1 MATASRD
8 VSGSPTTASGRP
20 KASRRRGAALE
31 AAILKA
37 AWDEVN
43 AVGMAGLTMDGIAE
57 RAGTSKA
64 VLYRRWPNRVAL
76 VIAAIRREGSFADE
90 VPDSGSLREDVLLLL
105 RRMSKRFAGAEREIV
120 LGLLAEY
127 FRSPEV
133 AGYLRG
139 QFFGAE
145 TMMSIL
151 ERADG
156 RGEVQLNRI
165 TSRVASLP
173 VDLVRHELF
182 RTQAPVPEE
191 TLEEIVDGVFLP
203 LLHP

>member
-1 MATASRD
+1 MTT
-8 VSGSPTTASGRP
+8 VGSARP

-31 AAILKA
+31 TAILKA

-43 AVGMAGLTMDGIAE
+43 SVGMAGLTMEGIAE

-76 VIAAIRREGSFADE
+76 VVDAIRREGSFPEE
-90 VPDSGSLREDVLLLL
+90 VPDSGTLREDVLTLL
-105 RRMSKRFAGAEREIV
+105 RRMSQRFEGPERHIV
-120 LGLLAEY
+120 QGLLAEY

-145 TMMSIL
+145 TIMVVL
-151 ERADG
+151 ERADQ
-156 RGEVQLNRI
+156 RGEVELDRI
-165 TSRVASLP
+165 TPRVASLP

-182 RTQAPVPEE
+182 RTQAPVPEA
-191 TLEEIVDGVFLP
+191 TLEEIVDDLFLP
-203 LLHP
+203 LLHR

>member
-1 MATASRD
+1 MATPNADADSTP
-8 VSGSPTTASGRP
+8 SPTGRP
-20 KASRRRGAALE
+20 KTSRRRGAALE

-43 AVGMAGLTMDGIAE
+43 AVGMAGLTMEGIAD

-76 VIAAIRREGSFADE
+76 VVAAIREEGSFTDE
-90 VPDSGSLREDVLLLL
+90 APDTGSLREDVLVLL
-105 RRMSKRFAGAEREIV
+105 RHMSGRFEGAEREIV

-133 AGYLRG
+133 ADHLRG

-145 TMMSIL
+145 TMMSVL
-151 ERADG
+151 ERAEE
-156 RGEVQLNRI
+156 RGEVRLDRVTPRI
-165 TSRVASLP
+165 ASLP
-173 VDLVRHELF
+173 VDLVRHELL
-182 RTQAPVPEE
+182 RTQAAVPEE
-191 TLEEIVDGVFLP
+191 TLAQIVDDVFLP
-203 LLHP
+203 LLHR

>member
-1 MATASRD
+1 MATANTG
-8 VSGSPTTASGRP
+8 SGRSASGATGRP

-43 AVGMAGLTMDGIAE
+43 AVGMAGLTMEGIAD

-76 VIAAIRREGSFADE
+76 VIAAIREEGSFTDE
-90 VPDSGSLREDVLLLL
+90 APDTGSLREDVLLLL
-105 RRMSKRFAGAEREIV
+105 RRMSSRFAGAEREIV

-127 FRSPEV
+127 FRSPDV
-133 AGYLRG
+133 ADYLRG

-145 TMMSIL
+145 TMTAIL
-151 ERADG
+151 KRADE
-156 RGEVQLNRI
+156 RGEVRLDRI
-165 TSRVASLP
+165 TARVASLP

-182 RTQAPVPEE
+182 RTQASVPEE
-191 TLEEIVDGVFLP
+191 ALEQIVDDVFLP

>member
-1 MATASRD
+1 M
-8 VSGSPTTASGRP
+8 TTMGGARP

-31 AAILKA
+31 TAILKA

-43 AVGMAGLTMDGIAE
+43 SVGMAGLTMEGIAE

-76 VIAAIRREGSFADE
+76 VVDAIRREGSFAEE
-90 VPDSGSLREDVLLLL
+90 VPDSGTLREDVLTLL
-105 RRMSKRFAGAEREIV
+105 RRMSQRFEGPERRIV
-120 LGLLAEY
+120 QGLLAEY

-145 TMMSIL
+145 TIMAVL
-151 ERADG
+151 ERADQ
-156 RGEVQLNRI
+156 RGEVELDRI
-165 TSRVASLP
+165 TPRVASLP

-182 RTQAPVPEE
+182 RTQAPVPEAV
-191 TLEEIVDGVFLP
+191 LEEIVDDLFLP
-203 LLHP
+203 LLHR